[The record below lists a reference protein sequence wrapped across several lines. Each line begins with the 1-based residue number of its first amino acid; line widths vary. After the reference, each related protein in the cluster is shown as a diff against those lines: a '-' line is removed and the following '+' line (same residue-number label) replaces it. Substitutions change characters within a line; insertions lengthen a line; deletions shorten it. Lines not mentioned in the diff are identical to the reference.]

1 MAKEKIL
8 SVGIDIGTSTTQV
21 IFSRFTIENTSGEY
35 MVPRIEIT
43 EKETVYESPVY
54 ITPLADERTIN
65 EDAVHKI
72 IVDEYA
78 ASGFKPEDVDTGAVI
93 ITGETARKEN
103 ARGVLHLMSG
113 LAGDFVVATA
123 GNDLEGVIAGRGAG
137 TSQMS
142 IKRHVVMANI
152 DIGGGTSNIA
162 VFKENRPVDTGCF
175 DIGGRLIKMDNSGKV
190 LYISD
195 HLGKLCEK
203 HGINIKVGNKL
214 EYKEIYKACVLMA
227 QVLAT
232 TLGFKTFDLD
242 DMKIMTTD
250 HPLNNIEEIKYV
262 TFSGGVGNLI
272 YHPLETAKGDFPY
285 NDIGVVLSRAMNEVF
300 EPFKD
305 RIVEP
310 LETIR
315 ATVIGAGTQTMDISG
330 STIAYSQDNKFP
342 MKTIPIIK
350 LAEEDEQL
358 SPEEFAR
365 KLSPMLEWY
374 RDPDEGQELVALALN
389 GANCPLFKEVERYAD
404 LIIAGMKPIIESN
417 QPLIIILKEDMG
429 KCLGQN
435 IIVKVGQKKD
445 IICIDSVE
453 VNQGDYIDIGEPLMH
468 GRVLPVV
475 VKTLVF
481 N

>member
-1 MAKEKIL
+1 MKEKIL

-43 EKETVYESPVY
+43 NKEVVYESQIY
-54 ITPLADERTIN
+54 ITPLNDERTIN
-65 EDAVHKI
+65 EEAVHKI
-72 IVDEYA
+72 VVDEYA
-78 ASGFKPEDVDTGAVI
+78 KAGLKPEDIDTGAVI

-103 ARGVLHLMSG
+103 ARGVLNVMSG

-137 TSQMS
+137 TSSLSLKKHQ
-142 IKRHVVMANI
+142 VMANI

-175 DIGGRLIKMDNSGKV
+175 DIGGRLIKLDSAGKV
-190 LYISD
+190 LYVSD
-195 HLGKLCEK
+195 HLGKLCAK
-203 HGINIKVGNKL
+203 HNIDIKVGNKL
-214 EYKEIYKACVLMA
+214 EYKEIYKACILMA

-232 TLGFKTFDLD
+232 TLGIKEFDRD
-242 DMKIMTTD
+242 DLAIMTTD
-250 HPLNNIEEIKYV
+250 HPLNNIEDIKYF

-272 YHPLETAKGDFPY
+272 YHPLDEKAGNFPY
-285 NDIGVVLSRAMNEVF
+285 NDIGVVLARAINEVF
-300 EPFKD
+300 APYMDKILEP
-305 RIVEP
+305 V
-310 LETIR
+310 ETIR

-330 STIAYSQDNKFP
+330 STIAFSENTKLP
-342 MKTIPIIK
+342 IKTIPVIK
-350 LAEEDEQL
+350 LAEEDEKL
-358 SPEEFAR
+358 SPEEFAKR
-365 KLSPMLEWY
+365 LAPMLEWY
-374 RDPDEGQELVALALN
+374 EDPDEGQELVALGLK
-389 GANCPLFKEVERYAD
+389 GANCPLFAEVERYAD
-404 LIIAGMKPIIESN
+404 LIIAGMQPIIKSGH
-417 QPLIIILKEDMG
+417 PLIVILEEDMG

-435 IIVKVGQKKD
+435 IMVKLNRSKD
-445 IICIDSVE
+445 LICIDSVI
-453 VNQGDYIDIGEPLMH
+453 VNQGDYVDIGEPLMH

>member
-1 MAKEKIL
+1 MKEKIL

-43 EKETVYESPVY
+43 NKEIVYQSTIY
-54 ITPLADERTIN
+54 TTPLLNERTID
-65 EDAVHKI
+65 EEAVHKI
-72 IVDEYA
+72 VVDEYSRA
-78 ASGFKPEDVDTGAVI
+78 GFKPEDVDTGAVI

-103 ARGVLHLMSG
+103 ARGVLNVMSG

-137 TSQMS
+137 TASMS
-142 IKRHVVMANI
+142 LKRHKVMANV

-162 VFKENRPVDTGCF
+162 VFKENHPVDTGCF
-175 DIGGRLIKMDNSGKV
+175 DIGGRLIKLDNSGKV

-203 HGINIKVGNKL
+203 HGINIKVSNKI

-227 QVLAT
+227 QALAT
-232 TLGFKTFDLD
+232 TLGFKTFDKD
-242 DMKIMTTD
+242 DMNIMTTD
-250 HPLNNIEEIKYV
+250 HPLSNIEEISYV

-272 YHPLETAKGDFPY
+272 YHPLEADKGDFPY
-285 NDIGVVLSRAMNEVF
+285 NDIGVVLARAVNEVF
-300 EPFKD
+300 APFADK
-305 RIVEP
+305 IVEP
-310 LETIR
+310 VETIR

-330 STIAYSQDNKFP
+330 STIAFSESTKLP
-342 MKTIPIIK
+342 IKTIPVIK
-350 LAEEDEQL
+350 LEEEAEKF
-358 SPEEFAR
+358 SSEEFAR
-365 KLSPMLEWY
+365 HLAPMLDWY
-374 RDPDEGQELVALALN
+374 NDPDEGQELVALALK
-389 GANCPLFKEVERYAD
+389 GAHCPLFKEVERYAD
-404 LIIAGMKPIIESN
+404 LIIAGMQPIIKSN
-417 QPLIIILKEDMG
+417 HPLIVILEEDMG
-429 KCLGQN
+429 KSLGQN
-435 IIVKVGQKKD
+435 IMVKLNRSKD
-445 IICIDSVE
+445 IICIDSVK
-453 VNQGDYIDIGEPLMH
+453 VNQGDYVDIGEPLMH

>member
-1 MAKEKIL
+1 MKEKIL

-43 EKETVYESPVY
+43 NKEIVYQSQIY
-54 ITPLADERTIN
+54 TTPLLNERTID
-65 EDAVHKI
+65 EEAVHKI
-72 IVDEYA
+72 VVDEYA
-78 ASGFKPEDVDTGAVI
+78 RSGFKPEDVDTGAVI

-103 ARGVLHLMSG
+103 ARGVLNVMSG

-137 TSQMS
+137 TASMS
-142 IKRHVVMANI
+142 LTKHVVMANV

-162 VFKENRPVDTGCF
+162 VFKEKHPVDTGCF
-175 DIGGRLIKMDNSGKV
+175 DIGGRLIKLDSTGKV
-190 LYISD
+190 LYVSD
-195 HLGKLCEK
+195 HLGKLCAK

-232 TLGFKTFDLD
+232 TLGFKTFDMD
-242 DMKIMTTD
+242 DLAIMTTD
-250 HPLNNIEEIKYV
+250 HPLRNIEEIKYV

-272 YHPLETAKGDFPY
+272 YHPYEGSGDFPY
-285 NDIGVVLSRAMNEVF
+285 NDIGVVLARAVNEVF
-300 EPFKD
+300 APFAD
-305 RIVEP
+305 RIIEP
-310 LETIR
+310 AETIR
-315 ATVIGAGTQTMDISG
+315 ATVIGAGTQTMEISG
-330 STIAYSQDNKFP
+330 STIAFSENTKLP
-342 MKTIPIIK
+342 LKTIPVIK
-350 LAEEDEQL
+350 LEEEAE
-358 SPEEFAR
+358 
-365 KLSPMLEWY
+365 KLSPSEFAKHLAPMLDWY
-374 RDPDEGQELVALALN
+374 NDPDEGQELVALSLK

-404 LIIAGMKPIIESN
+404 LIIAGMQPIIQSRH
-417 QPLIIILKEDMG
+417 PLIVILEEDMG
-429 KCLGQN
+429 KSLGQN
-435 IIVKVGQKKD
+435 IMVKLNRSKD
-445 IICIDSVE
+445 IICIDSIRVS
-453 VNQGDYIDIGEPLMH
+453 QGDYVDIGEPLMH

>member
-1 MAKEKIL
+1 MKEKIL

-43 EKETVYESPVY
+43 KKEILYESHIY
-54 ITPLADERTIN
+54 TTPLLNERTID

-72 IVDEYA
+72 VVDEYA
-78 ASGFKPEDVDTGAVI
+78 RSGFKAEDIDTGAVI

-103 ARGVLHLMSG
+103 ARGVLNVMSG

-137 TSQMS
+137 TSSMS
-142 IKRHVVMANI
+142 IKKHVVMANV

-162 VFKENRPVDTGCF
+162 VFKENHPVDTGCF
-175 DIGGRLIKMDNSGKV
+175 DIGGRLIKLDNAGKV
-190 LYISD
+190 LYVSD

-214 EYKEIYKACVLMA
+214 EYKEIYRACVLMA

-232 TLGFKTFDLD
+232 TLGFKTFDMD
-242 DMKIMTTD
+242 DLAIMTTD
-250 HPLNNIEEIKYV
+250 HPLRNLEEIKYV
-262 TFSGGVGNLI
+262 TFSGGVGNLV
-272 YHPLETAKGDFPY
+272 YNPAEPGAGDFPY
-285 NDIGVVLSRAMNEVF
+285 NDIGVVLGRAINEVF
-300 EPFKD
+300 APFAD
-305 RIVEP
+305 RILEP
-310 LETIR
+310 VETIR

-330 STIAYSQDNKFP
+330 STIAFSESTKLP

-350 LAEEDEQL
+350 LEEDAEKF
-358 SPEEFAR
+358 SPEEFA
-365 KLSPMLEWY
+365 KHLAPMLDWY
-374 RDPDEGQELVALALN
+374 NDPDEGQELVALALN
-389 GANCPLFKEVERYAD
+389 GANCPLFAEVERYAD
-404 LIIAGMKPIIESN
+404 LIIAGMKPIIESKH
-417 QPLIIILKEDMG
+417 PLIVVLKEDMG
-429 KCLGQN
+429 KSLGQN
-435 IIVKVGQKKD
+435 LMVKLNRSKD
-445 IICIDSVE
+445 IICIDSIE